1 MAKLIYRPEEI
12 RGTNEGRVPKNTSLH
27 ACNVNGSHLK
37 SFIQRKDLPSS
48 AVTGFSFMQS
58 CALKHSASS
67 ARPLFIHPLP
77 LTYLRAVDIRE
88 LLASNSS
95 WRRLFSTQMDY
106 FSRYTYNS
114 QRRVE
119 SLWAFMKQTA
129 SVVLYYAARKIVIRG
144 LVYWRFQVP
153 GWRFLFYKRNI
164 NPQNGG
170 NA

>member
-12 RGTNEGRVPKNTSLH
+12 RGTDEGRVPKNTSLH

-58 CALKHSASS
+58 SALKHSASS
-67 ARPLFIHPLP
+67 ARPLFTHPLP

-106 FSRYTYNS
+106 FSRYVYN
-114 QRRVE
+114 RRAREE
-119 SLWAFMKQTA
+119 SMGILGTEHSCDSGSCCPQDRDPGPGLLAF
-129 SVVLYYAARKIVIRG
+129 SRSPVNG
-144 LVYWRFQVP
+144 PF
-153 GWRFLFYKRNI
+153 FYKRNI